1 MKVYYEN
8 DIDPNWIK
16 GKKVAVIGYGSQGF
30 AHSNNLRDS
39 GIDVVVGL
47 RKDSVSASK
56 VRETGI
62 RVMETAEAALW
73 ADAVMVL
80 VPDHLQAEIYER
92 DLKPGLSKGNSL
104 MFAHG
109 FNIHFKQIQA
119 DPEIDVTMVAPKGPG
134 HTVCLL
140 YTSPSPRD

>member
-8 DIDPNWIK
+8 DIDQNWIK

-47 RKDSVSASK
+47 RKDSSSASK

-73 ADAVMVL
+73 ADAIMVL
-80 VPDHLQAEIYER
+80 VPDH
-92 DLKPGLSKGNSL
+92 
-104 MFAHG
+104 
-109 FNIHFKQIQA
+109 
-119 DPEIDVTMVAPKGPG
+119 
-134 HTVCLL
+134 
-140 YTSPSPRD
+140 